1 MLFNFKKY
9 FLNSLYLE
17 NKKKIFYIYLLYI
30 GLIIFSSIVY
40 GYLLNSKFEI
50 YDSNYNIILKNV
62 SFSNGELIYNLLYK
76 KKYFINYRN
85 NIDFY
90 LAKTSAIPLFI
101 FFLTLFSKN
110 FFYIM
115 ISKNLIIF
123 TIYFYFVYKAL
134 LTQKVKNY
142 FFLLILIIPVII
154 PYNFS
159 VSLNFFYEDSLIAIL
174 LPLLFLAIITN
185 YKHKYLLISGLCFIL
200 YFVKTSMFLII
211 AVLPI
216 LIIFLE
222 REKKILKFLPG
233 IFSLLAILMWG
244 FYGLNKTG
252 RFPIFSSG
260 SSINSHV
267 LAYAMNKN
275 FHKFYPNK
283 SSDLIPFSYEMPNN
297 ITNEWEFFDFYEKK
311 NIEYLDQNLSRYLK
325 DIIIKLK
332 FIFFGINRDGVLPD
346 KNGNFDNSIR
356 FSLILSKLLFNLS
369 ILFSLLILFKNIKKI
384 FSQKREIFFLSLVIL
399 NLLPHIFV
407 WATSKHLVA
416 ISNITMMYLIFCFVE
431 KKNKNNL

>member
-1 MLFNFKKY
+1 MSINFKKY
-9 FLNSLYLE
+9 LLNALYLE
-17 NKKKIFYIYLLYI
+17 NKKKIFYIYFLYI
-30 GLIIFSSIVY
+30 GLIIFSSIIY
-40 GYLLNSKFEI
+40 GSLLNSKFEI
-50 YDSNYNIILKNV
+50 YDSNYEIILENV

-76 KKYFINYRN
+76 NKYTISYYN

-90 LAKTSAIPLFI
+90 LAKTPAIPFFI

-110 FFYIM
+110 FFYI
-115 ISKNLIIF
+115 IILKNLIIF
-123 TIYFYFVYKAL
+123 TIYFYFVYKIL
-134 LTQKVKNY
+134 LTEKVKNY
-142 FFLLILIIPVII
+142 FFLLILIIPIII

-174 LPLLFLAIITN
+174 LPLLFLALITT

-216 LIIFLE
+216 LIIFFE
-222 REKKILKFLPG
+222 RKKILKFLPV
-233 IFSLLAILMWG
+233 IFSLLAILIWG
-244 FYGLNKTG
+244 FYGLDKTG
-252 RFPIFSSG
+252 RFPIFSSS

-267 LAYAMNKN
+267 LAFAMNEN
-275 FHKFYPNK
+275 FHKFYPSK
-283 SSDLIPFSYEMPNN
+283 STDLIPISYEIPNN
-297 ITNEWEFFDFYEKK
+297 ISNEWDFFDFYAKK
-311 NIEYLDQNLSRYLK
+311 NIEYLDLNLPRYLK
-325 DIIIKLK
+325 NIIIKLK
-332 FIFFGINRDGVLPD
+332 FIFFGINRDGALPD

-369 ILFSLLILFKNIKKI
+369 ILFSLIILFKNIKKI
-384 FSQKREIFFLSLVIL
+384 FSQKKEIFFLSLVIL

>member
-1 MLFNFKKY
+1 MSINFKKY
-9 FLNSLYLE
+9 LLNALYLE
-17 NKKKIFYIYLLYI
+17 NKKKIFYIYFLYI
-30 GLIIFSSIVY
+30 GLIIFSSIIY

-50 YDSNYNIILKNV
+50 YDSNYEIILENV

-76 KKYFINYRN
+76 NKYSISYYN

-90 LAKTSAIPLFI
+90 LAKTPAIPFFI

-110 FFYIM
+110 FFYII

-123 TIYFYFVYKAL
+123 TIYFYFVYKTL
-134 LTQKVKNY
+134 LTENVKNY
-142 FFLLILIIPVII
+142 FFLLILIIPIII

-174 LPLLFLAIITN
+174 LPLLFLALITT

-216 LIIFLE
+216 LIILFE
-222 REKKILKFLPG
+222 RKKKLKFLPV
-233 IFSLLAILMWG
+233 IFSLLAILIWG
-244 FYGLNKTG
+244 FYGLDKTG
-252 RFPIFSSG
+252 RFPIFSSS

-267 LAYAMNKN
+267 LAFAMNEN
-275 FHKFYPNK
+275 FHKFYPSK
-283 SSDLIPFSYEMPNN
+283 STDLIQISYEIPNN
-297 ITNEWEFFDFYEKK
+297 ISNEWDFFDFYAKK
-311 NIEYLDQNLSRYLK
+311 NIEYLDLNLPRYLK
-325 DIIIKLK
+325 NIIIKLK
-332 FIFFGINRDGVLPD
+332 FIFFGINRDGALPD

-369 ILFSLLILFKNIKKI
+369 ILFSLVILFKNIKKI
-384 FSQKREIFFLSLVIL
+384 FLQKKEIFFLSLVIL

-416 ISNITMMYLIFCFVE
+416 ISNISMIYLIFCFVD
-431 KKNKNNL
+431 KKNKINL

>member
-1 MLFNFKKY
+1 MSINFKKY
-9 FLNSLYLE
+9 LLNALYLE
-17 NKKKIFYIYLLYI
+17 NKKKIFYIYFLYI
-30 GLIIFSSIVY
+30 GLIIFSSIIY

-50 YDSNYNIILKNV
+50 YDSNYEIILENV

-76 KKYFINYRN
+76 NKYSISYYN

-90 LAKTSAIPLFI
+90 LAKTPAIPFFI

-110 FFYIM
+110 FFYII

-123 TIYFYFVYKAL
+123 TIYFYFVYKTL
-134 LTQKVKNY
+134 LTENVKNY
-142 FFLLILIIPVII
+142 FFLLILIIPIII

-174 LPLLFLAIITN
+174 LPLLFLALITT

-216 LIIFLE
+216 LIIFFE
-222 REKKILKFLPG
+222 RKKILKFLPV
-233 IFSLLAILMWG
+233 IFSLLAILIWG
-244 FYGLNKTG
+244 FYGLDKTG
-252 RFPIFSSG
+252 RFPIFSSS

-267 LAYAMNKN
+267 LASAMNEN
-275 FHKFYPNK
+275 FHKFYPSK
-283 SSDLIPFSYEMPNN
+283 STDLIPISYEIPNN
-297 ITNEWEFFDFYEKK
+297 ISNEWDFFDFYAKK
-311 NIEYLDQNLSRYLK
+311 NIEYLDLNLHRYLK
-325 DIIIKLK
+325 NIIIKLK
-332 FIFFGINRDGVLPD
+332 FIFFGINRDGALPD

-369 ILFSLLILFKNIKKI
+369 ILFSLVILFKNIKKI
-384 FSQKREIFFLSLVIL
+384 FSQKKEIFFLSLIIL

-416 ISNITMMYLIFCFVE
+416 ISNITMMYLIFCFVK
-431 KKNKNNL
+431 KKNKINL

>member
-1 MLFNFKKY
+1 MSINFKKY
-9 FLNSLYLE
+9 LLNALYLE
-17 NKKKIFYIYLLYI
+17 NKKKIFYIYFLYI
-30 GLIIFSSIVY
+30 GLIIFSSIIY

-50 YDSNYNIILKNV
+50 YDSNYEIILENV

-76 KKYFINYRN
+76 NKYSISYYN

-90 LAKTSAIPLFI
+90 LAKTPAIPFFI
-101 FFLTLFSKN
+101 FFLSLFSKN
-110 FFYIM
+110 FFYII

-123 TIYFYFVYKAL
+123 TIYFYFVYKIL
-134 LTQKVKNY
+134 LTEKVKNY
-142 FFLLILIIPVII
+142 FFLLILIIPIII

-174 LPLLFLAIITN
+174 LPLLFLALITT

-216 LIIFLE
+216 LIIFFE
-222 REKKILKFLPG
+222 RKKILKFLPV
-233 IFSLLAILMWG
+233 IFSLLAILIWG
-244 FYGLNKTG
+244 FYGLDKTG
-252 RFPIFSSG
+252 RFPIFSSS

-267 LAYAMNKN
+267 LASAMNEN
-275 FHKFYPNK
+275 FHKFYPSK
-283 SSDLIPFSYEMPNN
+283 STDLIPISYEIPNN
-297 ITNEWEFFDFYEKK
+297 ISNEWDFFDFYAKK
-311 NIEYLDQNLSRYLK
+311 NIEYLDLNLPRYLK
-325 DIIIKLK
+325 NIIIKLK
-332 FIFFGINRDGVLPD
+332 FIFFGINRDGALPD

-369 ILFSLLILFKNIKKI
+369 ILFSLVILFKNIKKI
-384 FSQKREIFFLSLVIL
+384 FSQKKEIFFLSLIIL

-416 ISNITMMYLIFCFVE
+416 ISNITMMYLIFCFVK
-431 KKNKNNL
+431 KKNKINL